1 MSKQT
6 PTSEETP
13 NTGGLDKPGFRLL
26 KPGKTIGPWLR
37 GKDQVMRKGD
47 KKHTQE
53 NISKTSYVP
62 HSYIRAN
69 KLNLKHFETKVYD
82 VLPKIEKL
90 SIKVTDAML
99 LNAKTKLAPVQA

>member
-1 MSKQT
+1 MSEKK
-6 PTSEETP
+6 SERTES
-13 NTGGLDKPGFRLL
+13 NTLDAPGFRLL

-47 KKHTQE
+47 KKHVQE
-53 NISKTSYVP
+53 NISKASYVP
-62 HSYIRAN
+62 HSYIKAN
-69 KLNLKHFETKVYD
+69 GLNLKHFETKVYD